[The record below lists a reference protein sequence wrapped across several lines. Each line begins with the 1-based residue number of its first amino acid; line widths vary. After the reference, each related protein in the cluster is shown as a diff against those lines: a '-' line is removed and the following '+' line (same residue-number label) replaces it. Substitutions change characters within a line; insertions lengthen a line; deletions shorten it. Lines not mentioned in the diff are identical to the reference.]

1 MRKSIVLILI
11 ILILVFCGISILLIF
26 SKLKPP
32 LKKNTD
38 LQGYQQEEVDLKKG
52 LEEKYRA
59 DMVSYQVM
67 VRRLELEKNK
77 QKELKEKI
85 METTTQTK

>member
-1 MRKSIVLILI
+1 M
-11 ILILVFCGISILLIF
+11 LIF